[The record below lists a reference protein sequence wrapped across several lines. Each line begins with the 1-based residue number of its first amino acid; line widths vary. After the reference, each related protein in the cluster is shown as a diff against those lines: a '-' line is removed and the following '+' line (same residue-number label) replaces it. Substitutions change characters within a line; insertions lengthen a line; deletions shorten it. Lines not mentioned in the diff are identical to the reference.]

1 MKRRTMVICGL
12 GMALHGVAQAAW
24 PDKPLRILV
33 PGLAGSP
40 ADVAVRAVSEF
51 LAASLGQPIVVENRG
66 GGMGVLGM
74 GIVAGSPGDGHVFGA
89 MNLQLAAVPALRK
102 SMPFDLGK
110 LVPVSQLTLEGPVLA
125 VHAEL
130 PVRSMAELI
139 SYLKA
144 KGGEVPYG
152 SAGVAS
158 PSHLGMELL
167 LRRVGAAARH
177 IPFGGAAAAATGLA
191 GGQIGVAM
199 MGSASVLPVA
209 ATGRVRA
216 IAVSADTRMDKLP
229 AVPTFAESGFG
240 DIDVQGWVGLVA
252 PAGTPPMVVERVNA
266 AVNAALRDPAVRQR
280 LIGVGSLPRGGSAD
294 EFARFML
301 AEMARWQEVVRVSQI
316 QAD

>member
-1 MKRRTMVICGL
+1 
-12 GMALHGVAQAAW
+12 
-24 PDKPLRILV
+24 
-33 PGLAGSP
+33 
-40 ADVAVRAVSEF
+40 
-51 LAASLGQPIVVENRG
+51 
-66 GGMGVLGM
+66 
-74 GIVAGSPGDGHVFGA
+74 
-89 MNLQLAAVPALRK
+89 
-102 SMPFDLGK
+102 
-110 LVPVSQLTLEGPVLA
+110 
-125 VHAEL
+125 
-130 PVRSMAELI
+130 
-139 SYLKA
+139 
-144 KGGEVPYG
+144 
-152 SAGVAS
+152 
-158 PSHLGMELL
+158 
-167 LRRVGAAARH
+167 
-177 IPFGGAAAAATGLA
+177 
-191 GGQIGVAM
+191 M